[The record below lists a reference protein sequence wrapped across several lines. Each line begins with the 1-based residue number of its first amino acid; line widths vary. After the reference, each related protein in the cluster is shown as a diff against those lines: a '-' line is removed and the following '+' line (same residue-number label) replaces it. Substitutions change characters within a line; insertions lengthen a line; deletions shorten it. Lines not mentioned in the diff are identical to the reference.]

1 MRTKEKR
8 DPNKIRNERNNNRYH
23 RNRKKII
30 GEYYEKIH
38 ANKVDNQNEMEK
50 FLEAYSLPKLF
61 QQEIDELN
69 R

>member
-1 MRTKEKR
+1 MKEITT
-8 DPNKIRNERNNNRYH
+8 DTTEIE
-23 RNRKKII
+23 KKII

-38 ANKVDNQNEMEK
+38 ANKLDNQNEMEK
-50 FLEAYSLPKLF
+50 FLETYSLPKLF